1 MIKTVYGKEFDTGN
15 LDLSF
20 YPQDDECLVIID
32 VTGMDITNIQ
42 RYLSLVSTNLHLLV
56 DNKQFYIIP
65 IDAPLKESQIKY
77 LSLLDEIKTDEFLV
91 IEIVKDGLL
100 WDIITTD
107 EDLVDLTL
115 DRLVIPLPKEIK

>member
-1 MIKTVYGKEFDTGN
+1 MIKTVYEKEFDTGN

-20 YPQDDECLVIID
+20 YPQDNECLVIID
-32 VTGMDITNIQ
+32 VAGMGIDDIQ
-42 RYLSLVSTNLHLLV
+42 KYLSIVSNNLHMFF
-56 DNKQFYIIP
+56 DDKQFYIVP

-77 LSLLDEIKTDEFLV
+77 LPLIDEIKTNEFLV
-91 IEIVKDGLL
+91 IEIISEGLL

-115 DRLVIPLPKEIK
+115 DRLVIPLTK

>member
-32 VTGMDITNIQ
+32 VTGMDVTNIQ

-56 DNKQFYIIP
+56 DDKQFHIIP

-77 LSLLDEIKTDEFLV
+77 LPLIDEINTDEFLV

>member
-32 VTGMDITNIQ
+32 VTGMDIDNIQ
-42 RYLSLVSTNLHLLV
+42 KYLNLVSNNLHV
-56 DNKQFYIIP
+56 FFDDKQFYIVP

-77 LSLLDEIKTDEFLV
+77 LPLIDEIKTNEFLV
-91 IEIVKDGLL
+91 IEIIKEGLL
-100 WDIITTD
+100 WDIVTTD

-115 DRLVIPLPKEIK
+115 DRLVIPLTK